1 MASEASVSFD
11 DPSSEAAV
19 APDAPDRA
27 TLTRALRDLEAAKA
41 RVERDAR
48 SIHDQTR
55 ANLVVELL
63 PVLDNLDRTIES
75 AEQHGDAPAALEGA
89 RLVRTQLG
97 ALLERF
103 GGARVDA
110 TGTRFDPKIHD
121 AISVTAVQDPRHHG
135 IVISQLQPGYRFADR
150 MLRPAKV
157 VVGRYHQRLH

>member
-11 DPSSEAAV
+11 DPTSEAEIAH
-19 APDAPDRA
+19 DEPDRA
-27 TLTRALRDLEAAKA
+27 TLARALRELEAARA

-48 SIHDQTR
+48 SVHDQTR
-55 ANLVVELL
+55 ANLVIELL

-89 RLVRTQLG
+89 RLVRNQLG
-97 ALLERF
+97 ALLQRF

-110 TGTRFDPKIHD
+110 TGTRFDPKVHE

-135 IVISQLQPGYRFADR
+135 IVISQLQPGYRFEDR

-157 VVGRYHQRLH
+157 VVGRYDQRYH